1 MPSESSLSQLSP
13 ESSALS
19 PSLRPDLLAMAGYEP
34 VEPVETFAQRYGIPA
49 ERIAKLDGNENLYG
63 PCQAA
68 IDAVAQTPFEIYPDP
83 DQRALRDAL
92 SAYTGVPSEMIVAAA
107 GSDELIDLVA
117 RAVLTP
123 GDQIIDCPP
132 SFGMYRFTAEV
143 CGASVRSVPRHD
155 DFSLDLERLSQAVS
169 ERTKLLFLT
178 SPNNPTGNLLT
189 AEELERC
196 LALGPAVVVDEAYI
210 EFAGLANSYAQLAP
224 RYQNLIV
231 LRTFSKWAGL
241 AGLRLGY
248 ALLPPAF
255 ADLLRVI
262 KQPYTPNV
270 AAEAAGI
277 ASLEH
282 RGELMEQVAAIVAE
296 RERLLGALAG
306 VGYLSPIPSQANF
319 ILCRV
324 LRGDPRD
331 LRDRLRE
338 RGVFLRY
345 FDRDPLRGCIR
356 ISVARAHETGLL
368 LDALQAIDW

>member
-1 MPSESSLSQLSP
+1 MG
-13 ESSALS
+13 
-19 PSLRPDLLAMAGYEP
+19 GYEP
-34 VEPVETFAQRYGIPA
+34 VEPVAACAERFGIPP

-68 IDAVAQTPFEIYPDP
+68 VEAVARTPFEIYPDP
-83 DQRALRDAL
+83 DQRRLRAALAE
-92 SAYTGVPSEMIVAAA
+92 YTGLPPERIVAGA

-117 RAVLTP
+117 RAVLAP
-123 GDQIIDCPP
+123 GDAIIDCPP

-143 CGASVRSVPRHD
+143 CGASVRSIPRQA
-155 DFSLDLERLSQAVS
+155 DFTLDSGALARQID

-178 SPNNPTGNLLT
+178 SPNNPSGNLLSP
-189 AEELERC
+189 EELEHC
-196 LALGPAVVVDEAYI
+196 LALGPWVVVDEAYI
-210 EFAGLANSYAQLAP
+210 EFAGLVNSYARLVVQHE
-224 RYQNLIV
+224 NLIV

-248 ALLPPAF
+248 ALLPSAF
-255 ADLLRVI
+255 ADILRRI

-282 RGELMEQVAAIVAE
+282 RGELMERVAAVVAE
-296 RERLLGALAG
+296 RERLLGALARFD
-306 VGYLSPIPSQANF
+306 YLSPIPSRANF

-324 LRGDPRD
+324 LRGSASA

-356 ISVARAHETGLL
+356 ISVARPHETALL
-368 LDALQAIDW
+368 LEALAAIEW